1 MHRSHRCRRR
11 RLQCLPRC
19 RHHRSRRRRRC
30 RRRCRRRGLIRV
42 CYQAEALF
50 FPPQLVKQD
59 FLIRFCLYR

>member
-1 MHRSHRCRRR
+1 MHRSHRCRR

-19 RHHRSRRRRRC
+19 RHHRCRRRRC
-30 RRRCRRRGLIRV
+30 CRRRGLIRV

-59 FLIRFCLYR
+59 FLIRFFLYR